1 MIDEA
6 IETHEDLKALE
17 QRLTIRVGG
26 MLKIFDQVASMPK
39 QGVASTFKL
48 VHPMARS
55 SESWPRLKIQTH
67 LVAPAAWKK
76 HFRLDSDKEKSR
88 ALALRTFAA
97 SPEHFS
103 RKKDHSR
110 SEAALIALFGAS
122 L

>member
-1 MIDEA
+1 MSQWRDPES
-6 IETHEDLKALE
+6 H
-17 QRLTIRVGG
+17 TIG
-26 MLKIFDQVASMPK
+26 P
-39 QGVASTFKL
+39 
-48 VHPMARS
+48 
-55 SESWPRLKIQTH
+55 
-67 LVAPAAWKK
+67 
-76 HFRLDSDKEKSR
+76 SR